1 MNAKKPDDKFSGDY
15 TALNEFCTRLT
26 DGQGNDKTWHQLRPC
41 TTSSTGAV
49 NMIRAANM
57 IKHTAGSPVHEAL
70 EFLTTELGLKGA
82 VVEDVATDSE
92 TLDFINMLRTHKS
105 AVPCTF
111 FDPVTTSAVGAVS
124 SKVKLLFVARWVHV
138 QEIPWSCPENVGC
151 DV

>member
-1 MNAKKPDDKFSGDY
+1 
-15 TALNEFCTRLT
+15 
-26 DGQGNDKTWHQLRPC
+26 
-41 TTSSTGAV
+41 
-49 NMIRAANM
+49 MIRAANM